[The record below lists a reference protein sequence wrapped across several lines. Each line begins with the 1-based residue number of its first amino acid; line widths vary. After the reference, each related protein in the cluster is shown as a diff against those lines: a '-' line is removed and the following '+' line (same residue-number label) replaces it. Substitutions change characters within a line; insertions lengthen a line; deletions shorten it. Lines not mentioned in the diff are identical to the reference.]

1 MKRLILF
8 RHGEAER
15 PQPGQ
20 QDIERNLNESGR
32 DETQAVAAAL
42 ARAGV
47 APDLVLVSS
56 ANRTRQTWTAMA
68 GTFDGAAEEI
78 DPGLYHADA
87 EGLMQAAGRPDADT
101 VMIVAHNPSIHH
113 LALYLAQASDPA
125 IRRKLERNFP
135 TGGAAVFVFETERR
149 ATCEAV
155 IFPRDA
161 R

>member
-15 PQPGQ
+15 PAPGR
-20 QDIERNLNESGR
+20 QDIERELNETGR
-32 DETQAVAAAL
+32 RETAAVAAAL
-42 ARAGV
+42 AAQGFR
-47 APDLVLVSS
+47 PDLALVSS
-56 ANRTRQTWTAMA
+56 AARTQGTWAAMNEA
-68 GTFDGAAEEI
+68 FPGVAAET

-87 EGLMQAAGRPDADT
+87 EALMQAADRPDADT

-113 LALYLAQASDPA
+113 LALYLAQSSGEL
-125 IRRKLERNFP
+125 RRKLERNFP
-135 TGGAAVFVFETERR
+135 TGGAAVYVFEGRR

-155 IFPRDA
+155 IFPKDA